1 MTTRTRNAIGLL
13 VAAAILTAAALLL
26 ARAHSA
32 PAHAAAT
39 DFVPAD
45 ARVVVWAD
53 LDALRRSPFAGL
65 LPKDAL
71 ADNDASANGCDRDAF
86 DRASEVA
93 VWIPGDTPDQIGI
106 VAVGRFVRDDLV
118 ACSRSTI
125 ARRGGHPSVI
135 REGEY
140 VVVGDDD
147 LGVDAA
153 RIAAR
158 ADGVLLLG
166 RPSVRTRMA
175 AVGAG
180 WSASA
185 SSQGSHARMR
195 EAVGRGDLVL
205 SVMVDPGVREA
216 ARRFVGEG
224 GSWLDGV
231 RSFVLGVQSASTAR
245 LQAIVWCDTR
255 EACGALRSGFEA
267 RRSAAGASA
276 VLRAAGIS
284 GLLDAVV
291 LDQRDTELSMRLE
304 APASQVVELFDRI
317 RRWVEDDAAGPSAA
331 PLPAMSRAAGEGSAV
346 PSASAPPRPSG
357 SR

>member
-1 MTTRTRNAIGLL
+1 MRNAIGLL
-13 VAAAILTAAALLL
+13 IAAAILTAAALLL

-32 PAHAAAT
+32 PAQVAAM

-53 LDALRRSPFAGL
+53 LDALRRSPFARL
-65 LPKDAL
+65 LPNDAL
-71 ADNDASANGCDRDAF
+71 ADKDPSASACDREAF
-86 DRASEVA
+86 DRAGEVA

-106 VAVGRFVRDDLV
+106 VAVGKFVRDDLI

-125 ARRGGHPSVI
+125 ARRGGHPTVV

-185 SSQGSHARMR
+185 SSQGPHARMH

-205 SVMVDPGVREA
+205 SVMVDTSVREA

-231 RSFVLGVQSASTAR
+231 RSVVLGVRSANTAR

-255 EACGALRSGFEA
+255 EDCAALRTGFET

-276 VLRAAGIS
+276 VLRAAGVS
-284 GLLDAVV
+284 SLLDAVV
-291 LDQRDTELSMRLE
+291 LDQRDMELSLRLE
-304 APASQVVELFDRI
+304 APASQIVDLFDRI
-317 RRWVEDDAAGPSAA
+317 RRWVEDDTARPSAV
-331 PLPAMSRAAGEGSAV
+331 PLPAMSRPTGEVIPA
-346 PSASAPPRPSG
+346 PSTSAPLLPSG